1 MFCKNSYDSVN
12 VKIKF
17 SEVKDILDNIKG
29 FEVVLVQYGNI
40 SYRIFGSDFNYC
52 IAKYQ
57 ISIWF
62 DSLDEMEIL
71 FDELES
77 VYTDDSRTTIKLVFN
92 DNNIIVIEKV

>member
-17 SEVKDILDNIKG
+17 GEVKDVFDHIKG
-29 FEVVLVQYGNI
+29 FEVVLVQYGNV
-40 SYRIFGSDFNYC
+40 SYRILGSDFNYS

-57 ISIWF
+57 IYIWF

-77 VYTDDSRTTIKLVFN
+77 VYTDESKSTIKLVFN
-92 DNNIIVIEKV
+92 DDNIIVVEKV

>member
-1 MFCKNSYDSVN
+1 MFCKNSYDSIN
-12 VKIKF
+12 IKIKF
-17 SEVKDILDNIKG
+17 SEIKDILDNIKG

-40 SYRIFGSDFNYC
+40 SYRLFGSNFNYS

-57 ISIWF
+57 IVVWF

-77 VYTDDSRTTIKLVFN
+77 VYTDESRTAIKLVFN